1 MKKFI
6 VLGCLFA
13 LALIVTVP
21 IYAQTPSAATNRQM
35 SRENER
41 ENFRSKLNSISD
53 EKKKAIVDRTDKRI
67 VEINANRTGIMTR
80 HLTKIEEILN
90 KIETRALEVEK
101 RGKDIS
107 AVKAAIVTARTAIAS
122 AKSAV
127 ATQAAKTYTIDVTT
141 EDKLGLAVSSTRTAF
156 AKDLQAAHQSVV
168 TARKSVRDVLKALAN
183 VVGEKLPNATE
194 I

>member
-1 MKKFI
+1 MKKFMSLL
-6 VLGCLFA
+6 VCLAIA
-13 LALIVTVP
+13 LAITTPV
-21 IYAQTPSAATNRQM
+21 YAQTAT
-35 SRENER
+35 
-41 ENFRSKLNSISD
+41 RSGKLNREEFRTRLSTVRD

-67 VEINANRTGIMTR
+67 VEINANRTSIMTR
-80 HLTKIEEILN
+80 HLTKIEETLN

-101 RGKDIS
+101 KGKDIS
-107 AVKAAIVTARTAIAS
+107 AVRAAIATARTAIAS
-122 AKSAV
+122 AKAAI

-183 VVGEKLPNATE
+183 VVGEKLPNTTE

>member
-1 MKKFI
+1 MKRFI
-6 VLGCLFA
+6 VFIPVLS
-13 LALIVTVP
+13 LALVLASPV
-21 IYAQTPSAATNRQM
+21 YAQPSPTPSIRRGDDR
-35 SRENER
+35 SE
-41 ENFRSKLNSISD
+41 FRTRLSTVRD
-53 EKKKAIVDRTDKRI
+53 GKKKAILDRTDKRI

-90 KIETRALEVEK
+90 KIETRAQQVEK

-107 AVKAAIVTARTAIAS
+107 AVKAAIVTARATILS
-122 AKSAV
+122 ARSAV

-141 EDKLGLAVSSTRTAF
+141 EDKLGAAVSSTRTAF

-183 VVGEKLPNATE
+183 VVGEKLPDAIE
-194 I
+194 K